1 MGLLRPEQ
9 RDRYAVIVDVGYIT
23 GSVAA
28 IKGDGL
34 LSLSSFSQGGGHIAG
49 DISVLLNL
57 PFEVAEKVQ
66 SKLDLNLNY
75 SEEEYFE
82 VTGLEGEPL
91 RISAKDAKDIAF
103 ARLDSIANIIRQ
115 AFEIA
120 GKDCPDYAAVY
131 LTGGGLTEIRGAKEY
146 LSASLNRPIEVLTSG
161 LPRFDKPALAST
173 MALFETA
180 SKLSQQRKY
189 GFIKKLLE
197 KIGG

>member
-1 MGLLRPEQ
+1 M
-9 RDRYAVIVDVGYIT
+9 IVDVGYIT

-82 VTGLEGEPL
+82 VTGLEPL